1 MMEEDRLIR
10 GDCMWWKEML
20 LGIAGLGSGFIV
32 AAGVF
37 ALVSSVGVVTRM
49 AGVTHTGK
57 YVRIYEDSIVLGAA
71 LGNLISVYNMQ
82 IPIGELGLAIYGI
95 ASGIFV
101 GVLAISLAESI
112 NATAVFTR
120 RSMLKRGL
128 AAIVIALALGKS
140 AGSLLLFFMRW
151 G

>member
-1 MMEEDRLIR
+1 MEEDRLIR

-71 LGNLISVYNMQ
+71 LGNLISIYNMQ

-95 ASGIFV
+95 ASGMFV

-128 AAIVIALALGKS
+128 AAIVIALALGKG